1 MSNQQF
7 TPGLNVDEILNR
19 AEQAAS
25 VFRDF
30 DQEETDR
37 IVYAV
42 YEAAFKARVYLAK
55 LAYEE
60 TGIGRWEDKVIK
72 NILATKI
79 TYEEIKNVKTAGVIA
94 VNQEEGII
102 EMAEPVGP
110 IVALTP
116 ITNPTSTVLF
126 KILIALKARNPIIIR
141 PHGGA
146 KRCSIEAARIC
157 YEAALRAGAPENC
170 IQWVRVSTREET
182 ASLMAHPKTA
192 LIMATGS
199 VDVVRAALNSGKPSI
214 GIGPGNVPVFIDSS
228 ADLPLACEAIIS
240 SKTFDYGSVCASE
253 QALIVPKQIKDQVKN
268 ELEKR
273 GAYFLNP
280 EEIKKLEPVA
290 YSSQEKVM
298 KVEVIGQAAPKIA
311 SLAGFKVPEN
321 TTILV
326 APLEEIGPHSPLSM
340 EILAPILAFYVAD
353 NEDRAFHLAKE
364 ILKNGGLGHTASI
377 FSSRPAQIARFAREM
392 PAGRILINTPAS
404 LGALG
409 GLYNRL
415 QPSLVLACGPKAGN
429 IFLDNIS
436 VHHLIIRKKI
446 AEPRIS
452 PWYRKEIRQLYL
464 DESVMPDKL
473 NEQVKS

>member
-1 MSNQQF
+1 MSDRPI
-7 TPGLNVDEILNR
+7 TAGLDLDVILQR
-19 AEQAAS
+19 AEQAALY
-25 VFRDF
+25 FREF

-37 IVYAV
+37 VVYAV
-42 YEAAFKARVYLAK
+42 YEAAFKARIYLAK

-72 NILATKI
+72 NILATKV
-79 TYEEIKNVKTAGVIA
+79 TYEEIKNVRTAGVIA
-94 VNQEEGII
+94 VNQDEGII
-102 EMAEPVGP
+102 EMAEPIGP

-146 KRCSIEAARIC
+146 KKCSIEAARLC

-170 IQWVRVSTREET
+170 IQWIRVSTREET
-182 ASLMAHPKTA
+182 AALMAHPKTA

-228 ADLPLACEAIIS
+228 ADLSSACEAIIS

-253 QALIVPKQIKDQVKN
+253 QALIVLNQIADQIKN
-268 ELEKR
+268 ELEKG
-273 GAYFLNP
+273 GAYFLSP
-280 EEIKKLEPVA
+280 EQIKKIEPVA
-290 YSSQEKVM
+290 YNCQEGVM
-298 KVEVIGQAAPKIA
+298 RVEVIGQPAAKIA
-311 SLAGFKVPEN
+311 SLAGFKVPEE

-326 APLEEIGPHSPLSM
+326 APLEEIGPQSPLSM
-340 EILAPILAFYVAD
+340 EILAPILAFYVA
-353 NEDRAFHLAKE
+353 EDEDKAFNLAKE

-377 FSSRPAQIARFAREM
+377 FSNQPSQIARFAREM

-415 QPSLVLACGPKAGN
+415 RPSLVLACGPSAGN
-429 IFLDNIS
+429 IFMDNIS
-436 VHHLIIRKKI
+436 VHHLFYLKKI
-446 AEPRIS
+446 AEPRLS
-452 PWYRKEIRQLYL
+452 PWYRKEIRPFYL
-464 DESVMPDKL
+464 DESIGPEKL
-473 NEQVKS
+473 DNLVKS

>member
-1 MSNQQF
+1 MNDHQF
-7 TPGLNVDEILNR
+7 TPGLDLDVILNR
-19 AEQAAS
+19 AEQAAAR
-25 VFRDF
+25 FREF

-72 NILATKI
+72 NILATKV
-79 TYEEIKNVKTAGVIA
+79 TYEEIKNVRTAGVIA

-102 EMAEPVGP
+102 EMAEPLGP
-110 IVALTP
+110 IIALTP

-126 KILIALKARNPIIIR
+126 KILVALKTRNPIIIR

-146 KRCSIEAARIC
+146 KRCSIEAARLC

-170 IQWVRVSTREET
+170 IQWIRVSTREET

-192 LIMATGS
+192 LVMATGS

-228 ADLPLACEAIIS
+228 ADLPLACEAIII

-253 QALIVPKQIKDQVKN
+253 QALIVLKQAVEQVKI
-268 ELEKR
+268 ELEKG
-273 GAYFLNP
+273 GAYFLSP
-280 EEIKKLEPVA
+280 EQIKKLEPVA
-290 YSSQEKVM
+290 YNSQEGVM
-298 KVEVIGQAAPKIA
+298 RVEVIGQPAAKIA
-311 SLAGFKVPEN
+311 SMAGFKVPET

-326 APLEEIGPHSPLSM
+326 APLKEIGPQSPLSM
-340 EILAPILAFYVAD
+340 EILAPILAFYVAED
-353 NEDRAFHLAKE
+353 EDRAFNLAKE

-377 FSSRPAQIARFAREM
+377 FSNRASQIARFAREM

-415 QPSLVLACGPKAGN
+415 RPSLVLACGPAAGN
-429 IFLDNIS
+429 IFMDNIS
-436 VHHLIIRKKI
+436 VHHLFNRKKI
-446 AEPRIS
+446 AEPRLS
-452 PWYRKEIRQLYL
+452 PWYRKEIRAFYL
-464 DESVMPDKL
+464 DESIMPDKL
-473 NEQVKS
+473 DNLVKS